1 MSAVEYNI
9 NCKDRWCP
17 VLRELPLRPTW
28 AEIDLAA
35 ITHNIQQFR
44 SHISPRTRLMAI
56 VKANAYGHGAVQVA
70 RTAVA
75 AGVSFLSV
83 GMVEEAIELRENGL
97 TAPILILGYTPKEYA
112 PYLVQYRLT
121 PSVFTLPEAQAF
133 SQAAVQAKTKLEVH
147 VKVDTGMTRV
157 GCQAQEADSFI
168 RQLAAM
174 PGLQITGLYTHFA
187 SADQQD
193 LTFARLQLA
202 RYLALVER
210 LEARGIKIP
219 LKHVANSAAA
229 MSMPEAQLDMVRL
242 GIGLYGL
249 YPSAEVNRSQIQL
262 QPAMTLKAKIVY
274 LKDVP
279 AGVGVSYGS
288 TYVTTQPARIATLNI
303 GYGDGYRR
311 QLSNRG
317 QVLVHGQRVP
327 VVGRICMD
335 QTMINVQDVPGVQA
349 GDEVVL
355 FGQQD
360 GALLSV
366 DEVASWLDTIN
377 YEVITAISRRVPR
390 VNLGEDEY

>member
-1 MSAVEYNI
+1 M
-9 NCKDRWCP
+9 
-17 VLRELPLRPTW
+17 
-28 AEIDLAA
+28 
-35 ITHNIQQFR
+35 
-44 SHISPRTRLMAI
+44 
-56 VKANAYGHGAVQVA
+56 
-70 RTAVA
+70 
-75 AGVSFLSV
+75 
-83 GMVEEAIELRENGL
+83 
-97 TAPILILGYTPKEYA
+97 
-112 PYLVQYRLT
+112 
-121 PSVFTLPEAQAF
+121 
-133 SQAAVQAKTKLEVH
+133 QAKTKLEVH

-168 RQLAAM
+168 RQLAAL

-210 LEARGIKIP
+210 LEAQGIKIP

-335 QTMINVQDVPGVQA
+335 QTMINAGCAQAA

-390 VNLGEDEY
+390 VYLGKMIIRGCCLWLKQKGL